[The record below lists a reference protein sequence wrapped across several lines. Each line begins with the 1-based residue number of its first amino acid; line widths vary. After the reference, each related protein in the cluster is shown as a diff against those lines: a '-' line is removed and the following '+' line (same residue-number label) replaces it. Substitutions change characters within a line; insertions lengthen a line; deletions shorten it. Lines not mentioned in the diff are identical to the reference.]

1 MLFEIL
7 LATIK
12 TLIYSLT
19 SQASDVEMHVDG
31 TLFSVHISPY
41 FLRLV
46 FPATVV
52 EDETSSAVYDPA
64 TGYLT
69 VTLTK
74 ETPGQEFKDLDMLA
88 KLLAP
93 PKRVEPASQPTIEVL
108 DSQDS
113 DQISGDDLAEATER
127 LSLDQREVLEGK
139 DIFETLSHFDLSRP
153 SLAAENDWHLPQQ
166 IPDISDSPSINVSTE
181 RRYGFLDA
189 YTGYFSHVGLTEN
202 EVNELGSDVERLS
215 PEERRSK
222 RLKHEDEKWDEDY
235 YMSVILTF
243 FRPAITVTRI
253 SSQRGLPR

>member
-7 LATIK
+7 LATIE

-52 EDETSSAVYDPA
+52 EDETSTAVYDPA

-113 DQISGDDLAEATER
+113 DQISRDDLAEATER

-139 DIFETLSHFDLSRP
+139 DIFETFFHISISQAFLSR
-153 SLAAENDWHLPQQ
+153 
-166 IPDISDSPSINVSTE
+166 
-181 RRYGFLDA
+181 R
-189 YTGYFSHVGLTEN
+189 
-202 EVNELGSDVERLS
+202 
-215 PEERRSK
+215 K
-222 RLKHEDEKWDEDY
+222 
-235 YMSVILTF
+235 
-243 FRPAITVTRI
+243 
-253 SSQRGLPR
+253 